1 MPEQKTDIKNNE
13 LQFIKGIGPRRA
25 EAFIKEGI
33 LTPLDLM
40 YYFPRSYI
48 DRSGTKS
55 LAQLQNELKS
65 VNNYTAEKNLYF
77 NSESTA
83 VAKVVSKEIREFGK
97 KRQMLSLTISD
108 NSGANAKIIF
118 WNSVKYF
125 DKVYQ
130 KGQLLAVSG
139 KAEIDRY
146 NFISFNHP
154 DIDIID
160 EEDANLYSGGAILP
174 KYKLSD
180 SLRKAG
186 ITMKL
191 MRQIIAGCLK
201 KYAANIIEVFP
212 PSLMKEFSFLS
223 KSQSVFNLHFPKN
236 KDLLERSKLRV
247 KFEELFLFQL
257 FLNLKRDKIK
267 AAEQGVLVK
276 PKSQSARKLYDI
288 LPFDL
293 TPDQKKVLREIAS
306 DMENGNAMNRL
317 LQGDVGSGKTIV
329 AIFTMLMAIDSN
341 LQVAF
346 MAPTEILAEQH
357 FHSLKNFLK
366 DLDLNVVQLVGG
378 QKAKMR
384 RNVLE
389 KIETGYANI
398 IVGTHALFQSEINYN
413 RLGLVIIDEQH
424 RFGVMQRSDL
434 IKLAKRSF
442 NDESITPHILVMTA
456 TPIPR
461 TLTMTAY
468 GDLDVSIIK
477 SKPKDRKPILTKV
490 EFESNHDQVFD
501 FIRSEIKQGRQAFI
515 VFPFVEKSEKM
526 EEIKSATE
534 YYEPLQAVF
543 PEFKLGLLHGQMFWY
558 EKEEAMQNFLNK
570 EYDILVATTVIEVG
584 IDIPNASVMVIE
596 NAERFGLSQLH
607 QLRGRVGRGANQSYC
622 ILMTKD
628 NYKYQLNKK
637 EQAENAKSAAI
648 IRLKTMAETTDGFKI
663 SEVDL
668 QLRGPGDILG
678 TKQAG
683 LPDFKYADLV
693 NDGDI
698 MEIAKK
704 TAIKIIS
711 EDPHLRNQDN
721 RLLRAEMSRNYF
733 SDSNFFDIA

>member
-1 MPEQKTDIKNNE
+1 MSEQKIDIANNE

-33 LTPLDLM
+33 LTPLDLL
-40 YYFPRSYI
+40 YYFPRTYI

-55 LAQLQNELKS
+55 LQELKNDL
-65 VNNYTAEKNLYF
+65 NNINDFTAEKNLYF
-77 NSESTA
+77 NSESTV
-83 VAKVVSKEIREFGK
+83 VAKIVSKEIREFGK

-125 DKVYQ
+125 DKMYQ
-130 KGQLLAVSG
+130 RGQLLAVSG
-139 KAEIDRY
+139 KAELDRY

-160 EEDANLYSGGAILP
+160 EEDSKLYSDGAILP
-174 KYKLSD
+174 KYKLSEP
-180 SLRKAG
+180 LRKSG

-191 MRQIIAGCLK
+191 MRKIIATCLK
-201 KYAANIIEVFP
+201 KYASSVVESFP
-212 PSLMKEFSFLS
+212 PSLMSEFQFPT
-223 KSQSVFNLHFPKN
+223 KSHAIFNLHFPRN
-236 KDLLERSKLRV
+236 KDLLERSKLRI

-257 FLNLKRDKIK
+257 FLNLKRDKIRSEEK
-267 AAEQGVLVK
+267 GVKVK

-306 DMENGNAMNRL
+306 DMEAGVAMNRL

-329 AIFTMLMAIDSN
+329 AILTMLMAIDSG

-357 FHSLKNFLK
+357 FHSIKNFLQ

-378 QKAKMR
+378 QKARMR
-384 RNVLE
+384 RDVLE

-398 IVGTHALFQSEINYN
+398 VVGTHALFQSEINYN
-413 RLGLVIIDEQH
+413 KLGLVIIDEQH
-424 RFGVMQRSDL
+424 RFGVMQRADL

-442 NDESITPHILVMTA
+442 NDNSVAPHILVMTA

-477 SKPKDRKPILTKV
+477 SKPKNRKPILTKV
-490 EFESNHDQVFD
+490 EFESNHDKVFD

-515 VFPFVEKSEKM
+515 VFPFVEKSEKI
-526 EEIKSATE
+526 EEVKSATE

-558 EKEEAMQNFLNK
+558 EKEEAMQNFLNR

-607 QLRGRVGRGANQSYC
+607 QLRGRVGRGGEQSYC

-628 NYKYQLNKK
+628 NYKFQLNKK
-637 EQAENAKSAAI
+637 EQSENAKSAAI

-704 TAIKIIS
+704 TAIKIIG
-711 EDPHLRNQDN
+711 EDPHLRSQDN

>member
-1 MPEQKTDIKNNE
+1 MPETKADIKNNE

-40 YYFPRSYI
+40 YYFPRAYI
-48 DRSGTKS
+48 DRSGTKT
-55 LAQLQNELKS
+55 LLQLKNDLKS
-65 VNNYTAEKNLYF
+65 INNYTAERNLYF
-77 NSESTA
+77 NSESNA
-83 VAKVVSKEIREFGK
+83 VAKIVSKEIREFGK

-130 KGQLLAVSG
+130 RGQLLAVSG
-139 KAEIDRY
+139 KAELDRY

-160 EEDANLYSGGAILP
+160 EEDSKLYARGAILP
-174 KYKLSD
+174 KYKLSEP
-180 SLRKAG
+180 LRKAG

-191 MRQIIAGCLK
+191 MRQIIATCLK
-201 KYAANIIEVFP
+201 RYAGNIAEVFP
-212 PSLMKEFSFLS
+212 PSILREFAFPS
-223 KSQSVFNLHFPKN
+223 KATAVFSLHFPKN
-236 KDLLERSKLRV
+236 KDMLERSKLRV

-267 AAEQGVLVK
+267 SEEQGIK
-276 PKSQSARKLYDI
+276 IQPKSQSARKLYDI

-293 TPDQKKVLREIAS
+293 TPDQKKVLREIAA
-306 DMENGNAMNRL
+306 DMEGGTAMNRL

-329 AIFTMLMAIDSN
+329 AILTMLMAIDSG

-357 FHSLKNFLK
+357 FHSIKNYLE
-366 DLDLNVVQLVGG
+366 DLDLNIVQLVGG
-378 QKAKMR
+378 QKARMR
-384 RNVLE
+384 RDVLE
-389 KIETGYANI
+389 KIETGWANI

-413 RLGLVIIDEQH
+413 KLGLVIIDEQH
-424 RFGVMQRSDL
+424 RFGVMQRADL
-434 IKLAKRSF
+434 IKLAKKSF
-442 NDESITPHILVMTA
+442 NDEAVAPHILVMTA

-477 SKPKDRKPILTKV
+477 SKPKNRKPILTKV

-526 EEIKSATE
+526 EEIKAATE

-628 NYKYQLNKK
+628 NYKYQLNRK

-711 EDPHLRNQDN
+711 EDPHLRSQDN
-721 RLLRAEMSRNYF
+721 RLLRAEMARNYF

>member
-1 MPEQKTDIKNNE
+1 MPEEKINIENNV
-13 LQFIKGIGPRRA
+13 LQFIKGIGPKRA

-33 LTPLDLM
+33 LTPLDLLF
-40 YYFPRSYI
+40 YFPRAYI
-48 DRSGTKS
+48 DRAGTKS
-55 LAQLQNELKS
+55 LAQLVTELKS
-65 VNNYTAEKNLYF
+65 LNNYTAEKNLYF
-77 NSESTA
+77 NSEYTV
-83 VAKVVSKEIREFGK
+83 VAKVISKEIREFGK
-97 KRQMLSLTISD
+97 NRKMLSLTLSD
-108 NSGANAKIIF
+108 NSGASAKIVF

-125 DKVYQ
+125 DKIYQ
-130 KGQLLAVSG
+130 RGNLLAVSG
-139 KAEIDRY
+139 KAELDRY
-146 NFISFNHP
+146 NFLSFNHP
-154 DIDIID
+154 DIDLID
-160 EEDANLYSGGAILP
+160 EEDASLYSGGAILP

-191 MRQIIAGCLK
+191 MRQIIAACLK
-201 KYAANIIEVFP
+201 KYGVNILEIFP
-212 PSLMKEFSFLS
+212 PSILNEFAFPL
-223 KSQSVFNLHFPKN
+223 KSHAVFNLHFPKN
-236 KDLLERSKLRV
+236 KDLLERSKLRI

-257 FLNLKRDKIK
+257 FLNLKKDKLKSIEKGIK
-267 AAEQGVLVK
+267 VK
-276 PKSQSARKLYDI
+276 PKSSSARNLYDA
-288 LPFDL
+288 LPFEL
-293 TPDQKKVLREIAS
+293 TPDQKKVLREIAK

-329 AIFTMLMAIDSN
+329 AIFTMLMAIDSG

-357 FHSLKNFLK
+357 FHSLNNFLK
-366 DLDLNVVQLVGG
+366 DLEIKVVQLVGG
-378 QKAKMR
+378 QKARLR
-384 RNVLE
+384 RDVLE
-389 KIETGYANI
+389 KIEIGYANI
-398 IVGTHALFQSEINYN
+398 IVGTHALFQSDINYN
-413 RLGLVIIDEQH
+413 KLGLVIIDEQH
-424 RFGVMQRSDL
+424 RFGVMQRADL
-434 IKLAKRSF
+434 IKLAKKSF
-442 NDESITPHILVMTA
+442 NNDSITPHILVMTA

-477 SKPKDRKPILTKV
+477 SKPKNRKPILTKV
-490 EFESNHDQVFD
+490 EFESNHDAVFD

-515 VFPFVEKSEKM
+515 VFPFVEKSEKI
-526 EEIKSATE
+526 EEVKSATE
-534 YYEPLQAVF
+534 YYEPLKAVF
-543 PEFKLGLLHGQMFWY
+543 PDFKLGLLHGQMLWY
-558 EKEEAMQNFLNK
+558 EKEEAMQSFLNK

-628 NYKYQLNKK
+628 NYKFQLNKK
-637 EQAENAKSAAI
+637 EQADNTKTAAI

-668 QLRGPGDILG
+668 KLRGPGDILG

-693 NDGDI
+693 SDGEI

-704 TAIKIIS
+704 EALKIIS
-711 EDPHLRNQDN
+711 SDPHLRNQDN

>member
-1 MPEQKTDIKNNE
+1 MSEQKIDIANNE

-33 LTPLDLM
+33 LTPLDLL
-40 YYFPRSYI
+40 YYFPRTYI
-48 DRSGTKS
+48 DRSGTKT
-55 LAQLQNELKS
+55 LQQLKNDLKNI
-65 VNNYTAEKNLYF
+65 NNFTAEKNLYF

-83 VAKVVSKEIREFGK
+83 VAKIVSKEIREFGK

-125 DKVYQ
+125 DKMYQ
-130 KGQLLAVSG
+130 RGQLLAVSG
-139 KAEIDRY
+139 KAELDRY
-146 NFISFNHP
+146 NFISFTHP

-160 EEDANLYSGGAILP
+160 EEDSKLYSDGAILP
-174 KYKLSD
+174 KYKLSEP
-180 SLRKAG
+180 LRKAG

-191 MRQIIAGCLK
+191 MRNIIATCLK
-201 KYAANIIEVFP
+201 KYASSVVESFP
-212 PSLMKEFSFLS
+212 PALMSEFQFPP
-223 KSQSVFNLHFPKN
+223 KAHAIFNLHFPRN
-236 KDLLERSKLRV
+236 KDLLERSKLRI

-257 FLNLKRDKIK
+257 FLNLKRDKIRSE
-267 AAEQGVLVK
+267 EQGVKVK

-306 DMENGNAMNRL
+306 DMEAGVAMNRL

-329 AIFTMLMAIDSN
+329 AILSMLMAIDSG

-357 FHSLKNFLK
+357 FHSIKNFLQ

-378 QKAKMR
+378 QKARMR
-384 RNVLE
+384 RDVLE

-413 RLGLVIIDEQH
+413 KLGLVIIDEQH
-424 RFGVMQRSDL
+424 RFGVMQRADL
-434 IKLAKRSF
+434 IKLAKKSF
-442 NDESITPHILVMTA
+442 NDNSIAPHILVMTA

-477 SKPKDRKPILTKV
+477 SKPKNRKPILTKV
-490 EFESNHDQVFD
+490 EFESNHDKVFD
-501 FIRSEIKQGRQAFI
+501 FVRSEVKQGRQAFI
-515 VFPFVEKSEKM
+515 VFPFVEKSEKI
-526 EEIKSATE
+526 EEVKSATE

-607 QLRGRVGRGANQSYC
+607 QLRGRVGRGGEQSYC

-628 NYKYQLNKK
+628 NYKFQLNKK

-704 TAIKIIS
+704 MAIKIIA
-711 EDPHLRNQDN
+711 EDPHLRSQDN